1 MAGLTPQGFQIKTLD
16 EIQKSI
22 AENLRIGLGPA
33 TNTTPSS
40 RIGQFIDIISNELF
54 SLWLGLENTYNAY
67 YPDSASGTSLDNVV
81 AITNTV
87 RNNATAAQ
95 GQVFFQGDDAVVVPN
110 GTLVANS
117 NGNAFSTQAAITL
130 SKNASF
136 IIAAGVATGG
146 SVTLR
151 VQLNNSTYSQF
162 DIFWDDTPAE
172 IKNTIQLSVSE
183 ITTCTVV
190 GSFNTSGAFHV
201 VLDVSTLVNAY
212 FDPLVS
218 FLVNGV
224 TVLPV
229 TSNFSNVDSALVIGA
244 QTGPLSVP
252 VRSINVVVN
261 TITNLDAVLNIRQGT
276 TGTNRESDA
285 DLRARRLLELQKVGT
300 ATTGGIKEAVSQVI
314 NVSSVSIIENDS
326 STTDTDG
333 RPPHSFEIFV
343 IGGNNDT
350 IAQTIYDSK
359 PIGINVTSTVS
370 PGSQRSGSYID
381 VNGVPSVIIFSAPD
395 PVPMLVAVNITIDVL
410 VFPTDG
416 ADQIK
421 YALLKWFEQY
431 ELGDD
436 VLNHMLYSP
445 VNTVPGIKT
454 LTILQDKGGGGGMSA
469 ANTAIAPTEVAQ
481 LSANDIIVTIT

>member
-190 GSFNTSGAFHV
+190 
-201 VLDVSTLVNAY
+201 
-212 FDPLVS
+212 
-218 FLVNGV
+218 
-224 TVLPV
+224 
-229 TSNFSNVDSALVIGA
+229 
-244 QTGPLSVP
+244 
-252 VRSINVVVN
+252 
-261 TITNLDAVLNIRQGT
+261 
-276 TGTNRESDA
+276 
-285 DLRARRLLELQKVGT
+285 
-300 ATTGGIKEAVSQVI
+300 
-314 NVSSVSIIENDS
+314 
-326 STTDTDG
+326 
-333 RPPHSFEIFV
+333 
-343 IGGNNDT
+343 
-350 IAQTIYDSK
+350 
-359 PIGINVTSTVS
+359 
-370 PGSQRSGSYID
+370 
-381 VNGVPSVIIFSAPD
+381 
-395 PVPMLVAVNITIDVL
+395 
-410 VFPTDG
+410 
-416 ADQIK
+416 
-421 YALLKWFEQY
+421 
-431 ELGDD
+431 
-436 VLNHMLYSP
+436 
-445 VNTVPGIKT
+445 
-454 LTILQDKGGGGGMSA
+454 
-469 ANTAIAPTEVAQ
+469 
-481 LSANDIIVTIT
+481 